1 MTTQRARSGG
11 RPTLDEVAALAG
23 VGRGTVSRVVNG
35 SPQVSPAARA
45 AVERAIVK
53 LGYVPNR
60 AARALVTRRTDS
72 VALVV
77 SESEERVFGEPFFA
91 GIVRGISSALLDTS
105 LQLWLAMVQSPAERE
120 RVEHHLTTQH
130 VDGVLLLSLHDDDP
144 LPSVLAERELPTVL
158 GGRPARMM
166 PARPSADP
174 HAPTEEPNWFVD
186 VDNAGGARQAVAH
199 LAAAGRRRIATIAGP
214 QDMGVGVARLAGY
227 REACAEA
234 GLPVDNELVVS
245 GDFSEPSG
253 AAAMRQL
260 LGRRSDLDAIFVA
273 SDLMAAGAL
282 RVLRELGR
290 RVPDDLAVVG
300 FEDSAVARQTDPP
313 LTTVHQPVEEMG
325 RQMARLLVSRIRGE
339 QLVKPYVV
347 LDTHLVIRQS
357 A

>member
-1 MTTQRARSGG
+1 MGTRRARSAG

-45 AVERAIVK
+45 AVERAIVA

-91 GIVRGISSALLDTS
+91 GIVRGVSAGLLDTP
-105 LQLWLAMVQSPAERE
+105 LQLWLAMAQSPASRE
-120 RVEHHLTTQH
+120 RVEHHLTSQH

-144 LPSVLAERELPTVL
+144 LPTRLEQRGLPTVL

-166 PARPSADP
+166 PQQAG
-174 HAPTEEPNWFVD
+174 APAVPGTAWFVD
-186 VDNAGGARQAVAH
+186 VDNAGGARQAVNH
-199 LAAAGRRRIATIAGP
+199 LFASGRRRIATIAGP
-214 QDMGVGVARLAGY
+214 QDMGVGLARLTGY
-227 REACAEA
+227 RQACAEA
-234 GLPVDNELVVS
+234 GQPADSTLVAV
-245 GDFSEPSG
+245 GDFSEASG
-253 AAAMRQL
+253 AAAMRDL
-260 LGRRSDLDAIFVA
+260 LRRRPDLDAVFVA

-282 RVLRELGR
+282 RALREAGR
-290 RVPDDLAVVG
+290 RVPDDVAVVG
-300 FEDSAVARQTDPP
+300 FEDSAMARQTDPP

-325 RQMARLLVSRIRGE
+325 RQMARLLVARIRGE
-339 QLVKPYVV
+339 QLAQPYVV
-347 LDTHLVIRQS
+347 LQTHLVVRKS